1 MGPVSNYQGSR
12 IGFALTMLVSTFI
25 LGCKLSLAL
34 NVDSTSTT
42 TAATTASTTT
52 NPTCEYQTVFIDHFN
67 SLDLSNWNI
76 VSREKNH
83 NEELQFYT
91 DRKENVRVE
100 GGMLVITPREEN
112 YGEKKWTSG
121 RVTGKNKRSF
131 KYGRFTVRA
140 KLPSGLGLWSAIWM
154 MPQDAVYGEWAASG
168 EIDIMEADGSRPG
181 LVSSALHFGNEW
193 PNNRYEGV
201 PLANP
206 FDGTCPI
213 REHDLSAD
221 FHDYQLVWTP
231 TKMVFLVDDEV
242 TWEVDLQRDWHL
254 DPNTKS
260 PYDAFGQPWDQRFY
274 FILNC
279 AVGGWF
285 LQDPVEGSGEDW
297 PDAQM
302 LVDFV
307 QVEQRDGD
315 DDGLCGVCKPYKRP
329 SPDTLACRVKAGLT
343 EADVS
348 GPLQWVCGDE
358 NVYVDVDC
366 DAIFASHGVSD
377 DDVVTKATLAF
388 DAYYKNGGRTDTAC
402 CFGDP
407 DGKSNCVAEV
417 VCDSGGDDGTS
428 PTTGAPTASPT
439 ASPISMPTTSPTT
452 TLTATPISISTS
464 TPTSSVHSSPT
475 SAPTTSPISAPTT
488 SPTSAPTTSPT
499 SAPTTSPTSTHTT
512 SPTSA
517 PTTSPTS
524 MPTTSPTISTITPT
538 ATPISNPTPLCPT
551 CKLKEGATDFSPAL
565 NWVCNQDIFRLSC
578 PDLFPPG
585 NSEKENANIAFNHYY
600 LGVVDKQG
608 DQGCCFGD
616 SDGFSN
622 CRTEVVAAPCSASQ
636 PSPDPPQPSP
646 HPPFPSNPNDL
657 FVTADSAVTLE
668 ASPVP
673 YSFNVIIVSG
683 TLTIDSN
690 THVRARRIEVLPE
703 GTLVIGP
710 DATGVLIELL
720 HDDCRGPSAPH
731 PDDAVAVATSTCLR
745 SGQIVS
751 RGTTRIEASPVTSWT
766 LMKAN
771 ANTGDSVIEVAE
783 CHGWVPGATLVIA
796 NGALQNEAQELR
808 ISSVERVSTFEDET
822 ESTNSFCIIH
832 LASQLTQHVHAFIF
846 KTGPPVRQEVMYL
859 KRNIV
864 ITGRMYGLAS
874 EPRHR
879 QGVVVR
885 QHKTGTM
892 QISHTRVEH
901 CGRIFIGEYCLH
913 FHLLNSSPSSFF
925 RSNAV
930 VDGISKG
937 ITVHGTHHST
947 VEDNVVYN
955 VMGVGI
961 YVENGKEML
970 NNFFANVVGCPTVEG
985 CLCRGCVPSQSFGD
999 ESRQGAF
1006 YFKSAKQNFVDNH
1019 AFGAL
1024 ACFLID
1030 YESFGSMF
1038 LPSGKMEGNVFH
1050 CKSFGWY
1057 PTNAFPRNVV
1067 QDANGI
1073 VDPTSCR
1080 AFKIDGSDNGVEVVI
1095 DNHTEYDIRDFG
1107 ASSYEFSD
1115 IRFTNTRIQ
1124 GRTALYQKTY
1134 WRSEGTGAFCYKCEL
1149 IPHQFV
1155 GLNAAGGEA
1164 LMEFRDTILSPGVFS
1179 IPHHGYVNG
1188 GLLASHYWFSGD
1200 VSKVSID
1207 KIYDEGLS
1215 DPNAIIMTVGD
1226 VNHFMD
1232 RSRAAF
1238 DAAGIGCTNAFP
1250 DSPKAMTCPSGN
1262 GKFRPIKIYSDG
1274 PHDLEVTVTDPTSG
1288 AKQNYRFPHYNKKS
1302 SFVDIFAQ
1310 QDGRIVYGGWAF
1322 TVRAGAEVSLK
1333 SMDKIWAIDFG
1344 HRGWDEP
1351 VSILLNLEVAGDE
1364 GGRIQ
1369 GCTIRD
1375 DHVRRFMTPYG
1386 PLVQSGEVNG
1396 VGIHALCS

>member
-1 MGPVSNYQGSR
+1 MGPVSNYLGMR
-12 IGFALTMLVSTFI
+12 LRFTLILYVSTII
-25 LGCKLSLAL
+25 LGSNVSLAL
-34 NVDSTSTT
+34 DDNTCLQCAESISRGLCCQIQGFVGCIRAVECLSASPTSSPTSVVDST
-42 TAATTASTTT
+42 
-52 NPTCEYQTVFIDHFN
+52 NPPTCGEYQTVFMDDFH

-76 VSREKNH
+76 VSREENH

-91 DRKENVRVE
+91 DRQENVRVE
-100 GGMLVITPREEN
+100 GGMLVITPREESF
-112 YGEKKWTSG
+112 GTKKWTSG
-121 RVTGKNKRSF
+121 RVNGKNKRYF
-131 KYGRFTVRA
+131 KFGRFTVRA
-140 KLPSGLGLWSAIWM
+140 KVPSGLGLWSAIWM
-154 MPQDAVYGEWAASG
+154 MPEDAVYGGWAASG

-181 LVSSALHFGNEW
+181 LASSALHFSNEW
-193 PNNRYEGV
+193 PNNRHEGV

-206 FDGTCPI
+206 FDGACPS
-213 REHDLSAD
+213 RETDLSAD

-231 TKMVFLVDDEV
+231 TNMVFLVDDEV
-242 TWEVDLQRDWHL
+242 TWEVNLERDWHL
-254 DPNTKS
+254 DPNSQS
-260 PYDAFGQPWDQRFY
+260 PYNTFGQPWDQDFY

-285 LQDPVEGSGEDW
+285 LPDPVEGSGEDW

-307 QVEQRDGD
+307 KVEQRDGD
-315 DDGLCGVCKPYKRP
+315 DDGLCGVPTKRP
-329 SPDTLACRVKAGLT
+329 SPNTFACRVKAGLT
-343 EADVS
+343 EADVF
-348 GPLQWVCGDE
+348 GPLGWVCGDG

-366 DAIFASHGVSD
+366 GAIFASHGVSD
-377 DDVVTKATLAF
+377 DD
-388 DAYYKNGGRTDTAC
+388 
-402 CFGDP
+402 
-407 DGKSNCVAEV
+407 
-417 VCDSGGDDGTS
+417 
-428 PTTGAPTASPT
+428 
-439 ASPISMPTTSPTT
+439 
-452 TLTATPISISTS
+452 
-464 TPTSSVHSSPT
+464 
-475 SAPTTSPISAPTT
+475 
-488 SPTSAPTTSPT
+488 
-499 SAPTTSPTSTHTT
+499 
-512 SPTSA
+512 
-517 PTTSPTS
+517 
-524 MPTTSPTISTITPT
+524 
-538 ATPISNPTPLCPT
+538 
-551 CKLKEGATDFSPAL
+551 GATNFSPAL
-565 NWVCNQDIFRLSC
+565 NWVCNQDIFPLSC

-585 NSEKENANIAFNHYY
+585 NSETMNANIAFNHYY
-600 LGVVDKQG
+600 SGVVDKQG
-608 DQGCCFGD
+608 DKGCCFGD
-616 SDGFSN
+616 PDGVSN
-622 CRTEVVAAPCSASQ
+622 CRTEVVAAPCSA
-636 PSPDPPQPSP
+636 PQPSP
-646 HPPFPSNPNDL
+646 HPPSPSNPNDL
-657 FVTADSAVTLE
+657 LITADNAVTLE

-673 YSFNVIIVSG
+673 HDFNEIIVSG

-710 DATGVLIELL
+710 DASGVLIELL

-731 PDDAVAVATSTCLR
+731 PDDGGAVATSICLR
-745 SGQIVS
+745 SGQLVS
-751 RGTTRIEASPVTSWT
+751 HGTTRIEASPVTSWT
-766 LMKAN
+766 LMSSNAN
-771 ANTGDSVIEVAE
+771 AGDSVIEVAE
-783 CHGWVPGATLVIA
+783 CHGWVPGAALVVA
-796 NGALQNEAQELR
+796 NGALQNEAQERR
-808 ISSVERVSTFEDET
+808 ISSVEFEAET
-822 ESTNSFCIIH
+822 QSCTIH
-832 LASQLTQHVHAFIF
+832 LASPLTQHVRAFIF
-846 KTGPPVRQEVMYL
+846 ETGPPVYQEVMYL
-859 KRNIV
+859 MRNIV
-864 ITGRMYGLAS
+864 ITGRMYGLES

-892 QISHTRVEH
+892 QISNTRVEH
-901 CGRIFIGEYCLH
+901 CGRIFIGQYCLH
-913 FHLLNSSPSSFF
+913 FHLLNSSPSSFLK
-925 RSNAV
+925 SNAV

-961 YVENGKEML
+961 YVENGMEML
-970 NNFFANVVGCPTVEG
+970 NNFFANVVGCGTVQG

-999 ESRQGAF
+999 DSRQAAF

-1024 ACFLID
+1024 SCLLID
-1030 YESFGSMF
+1030 YQSVGTMF
-1038 LPSGKMEGNVFH
+1038 LPSGNMKGNVFH

-1067 QDANGI
+1067 QDADGL
-1073 VDPTSCR
+1073 VDSTSCR

-1115 IRFTNTRIQ
+1115 IRFINTRIQ

-1134 WRSEGTGAFCYKCEL
+1134 WRSEGTGAFCVHCEL
-1149 IPHQFV
+1149 IPHPFV
-1155 GLNAAGGEA
+1155 GLNLAGGEA

-1179 IPHHGYVNG
+1179 IPHHGYING

-1200 VSKVSID
+1200 VSRVSID

-1215 DPNAIIMTVGD
+1215 DPNAIILTVGD

-1238 DAAGIGCTNAFP
+1238 DAAGMGCTNAFP

-1274 PHDLEVTVTDPTSG
+1274 PHDLLVTVTDPTSG
-1288 AKQNYRFPHYNKKS
+1288 AKHDYRFPHYNKKS
-1302 SFVDIFAQ
+1302 SFVDVFAK

-1364 GGRIQ
+1364 GGGIQ

-1386 PLVQSGEVNG
+1386 PLVGGEGNG
-1396 VGIHALCS
+1396 VGINTLCS